1 MSSCILHST
10 SHFASRLKEAPCA
23 PAPARM
29 KNPTIASWPLSGPS
43 GIFHYMKQIFGILDD
58 SQRQGLAPTRPNE
71 QGKEKEDEDENY

>member
-1 MSSCILHST
+1 
-10 SHFASRLKEAPCA
+10 
-23 PAPARM
+23 M